1 MRWGDVRTNSGPRYA
16 TLLLGLALFLPPP
29 SHAAQ
34 PDPSGRGRYAV
45 GRTRITFTKT
55 SVTTGEVRVLDT
67 VIWYPAV
74 AGTGTAQGA
83 VFVDADV
90 RKRHWPLVVFSH
102 GACGFAEQS
111 PFFTEG
117 LASWGFVVVAPPHPG
132 STIVDPGCFG
142 EASFMDSAPNRVA
155 DVKFVLDGMLALAK
169 QGDSRF
175 AERINRRRIGIS
187 GHSFGGYTTLRV
199 LAEDARFRAGVALA
213 PAVLANVG
221 LGLTGHV
228 RQPTIVMVGE
238 RDSLTP
244 IQTAGQAAFGLL
256 DGPRF
261 FVEILNTGHCAFA
274 VGCIPGACGTG
285 CEPTALPLDDAHRL
299 TLRYAV
305 PFVLRYV
312 RGRNVFPHALRP
324 DEAPAGVMVLES
336 HPGG

>member
-1 MRWGDVRTNSGPRYA
+1 MTSFIA
-16 TLLLGLALFLPPP
+16 LALLTLSAPVL
-29 SHAAQ
+29 AAQ

-55 SVTTGEVRVLDT
+55 SVTTGEPRELDT

-102 GACGFAEQS
+102 GSCSFPEQA
-111 PFFTEG
+111 PFLTEG

-132 STIVDPGCFG
+132 NTIRDPGCSFG
-142 EASFMDSAPNRVA
+142 SSFMDSAPNRVA
-155 DVKFVLDGMLALAK
+155 DVKFVVDGMLTLAK
-169 QGDSRF
+169 QSDSRF
-175 AERINRRRIGIS
+175 AGRVNRRRIGMS

-213 PAVLANVG
+213 PAVRASDG
-221 LGLTGHV
+221 LGRV

-238 RDSLTP
+238 LDSLAP
-244 IQTAGQAAFGLL
+244 IDTAGRAAFGLL

-261 FVEILNTGHCAFA
+261 FVELLNTGHCAFA
-274 VGCIPGACGTG
+274 VACLTGPCGVG
-285 CEPTALPLDDAHRL
+285 CEPTALPLDDAHRF

-312 RGRNVFPHALRP
+312 RGRNVFPDALRP
-324 DEAPAGVMVLES
+324 AEAPAGVMVLES
-336 HPGG
+336 HPRG

>member
-1 MRWGDVRTNSGPRYA
+1 MRPTASL
-16 TLLLGLALFLPPP
+16 LLLGLALFSPPTG
-29 SHAAQ
+29 HAAQ
-34 PDPSGRGRYAV
+34 PDPSGRGHYAV
-45 GRTRITFTKT
+45 GRTRIRFTKT
-55 SVTTGEVRVLDT
+55 SVTTGDLRQLDT

-74 AGTGTAQGA
+74 AGTGTAQGG

-102 GACGFAEQS
+102 GACAFPEQA

-117 LASWGFVVVAPPHPG
+117 LASWGFVVAAPPHPG
-132 STIVDPGCFG
+132 STIRDPGCFG
-142 EASFMDSAPNRVA
+142 EASFVESAPNRVA
-155 DVKFVLDGMLALAK
+155 DVKFVLDQMLALAK

-175 AERINRRRIGIS
+175 AGRINRRRIGIS

-213 PAVLANVG
+213 PAVLADVG
-221 LGLTGHV
+221 LGLTAHV

-244 IQTAGQAAFGLL
+244 IETAGQAAFGLL

-261 FVEILNTGHCAFA
+261 FVELLNTGHCAFA
-274 VGCIPGACGTG
+274 VGCVPAACGTG
-285 CEPTALPLDDAHRL
+285 CEPTALPLDDAHRF

-312 RGRNVFPHALRP
+312 RGRNVFPRALRP
-324 DEAPAGVMVLES
+324 DEAPPGVMVLES

>member
-1 MRWGDVRTNSGPRYA
+1 MKSFIA
-16 TLLLGLALFLPPP
+16 LALLTL
-29 SHAAQ
+29 STALAAQ

-55 SVTTGEVRVLDT
+55 SVTTGEPRALDT

-74 AGTGTAQGA
+74 VGTGTPQGT
-83 VFVDADV
+83 VFADAEV

-102 GACGFAEQS
+102 GACGFPEQS
-111 PFFTEG
+111 TFLTEG

-132 STIVDPGCFG
+132 STIRDPGCFG
-142 EASFMDSAPNRVA
+142 RASFMDSAPNRVA
-155 DVKFVLDGMLALAK
+155 DVEFVLDQMLALAK

-175 AERINRRRIGIS
+175 AGRINRRRLGIS

-199 LAEDARFRAGVALA
+199 LAEDSRFRAGVALA

-221 LGLTGHV
+221 LGLTAHV

-238 RDSLTP
+238 LDTLAP
-244 IQTAGQAAFGLL
+244 LDTAGKAAFGLL

-261 FVEILNTGHCAFA
+261 LVEFFNTGHCAFA
-274 VGCIPGACGTG
+274 VGCIPAACGAG
-285 CEPTALPLDDAHRL
+285 CEPTALPPDAGHRF

-312 RGRNVFPHALRP
+312 RGRNVFPDALRP
-324 DEAPAGVMVLES
+324 AEAPAGVMVLES
-336 HPGG
+336 HPRT